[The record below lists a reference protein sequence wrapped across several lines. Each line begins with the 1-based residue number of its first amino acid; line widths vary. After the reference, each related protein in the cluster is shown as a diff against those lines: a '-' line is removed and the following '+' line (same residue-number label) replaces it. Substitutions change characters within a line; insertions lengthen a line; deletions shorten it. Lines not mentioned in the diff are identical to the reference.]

1 MTMLLRD
8 FDQQLQEGGIA
19 DSKVCLQA
27 FPLSIALQFFTL
39 CPNREPVHSR
49 LPNEKLEAQILIGK
63 HVFECFTIRN
73 EKEDK
78 KYIDVDQN
86 MCLCACNYHYL

>member
-1 MTMLLRD
+1 MLLTD

-27 FPLSIALQFFTL
+27 LPLSLALQFFIL
-39 CPNREPVHSR
+39 SPNREPVHR
-49 LPNEKLEAQILIGK
+49 LPNEKLEAQKLIRK

-78 KYIDVDQN
+78 K
-86 MCLCACNYHYL
+86 